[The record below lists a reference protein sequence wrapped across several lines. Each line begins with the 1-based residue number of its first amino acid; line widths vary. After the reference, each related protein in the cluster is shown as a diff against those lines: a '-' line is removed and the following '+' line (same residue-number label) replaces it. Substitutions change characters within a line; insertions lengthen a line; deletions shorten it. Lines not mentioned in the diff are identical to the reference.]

1 MQTSK
6 IPSDVIEDPFDKS
19 LKLADMLKP
28 EEPLDMDE
36 SNLSASNYF
45 SNKDLISENEA
56 KAELLTDEIIQMM
69 VYSDIIE
76 NQTHPYRS
84 MRILLDNRHKFP
96 FNKPFGIEVSVKSVD
111 EISKDIVAYLL

>member
-1 MQTSK
+1 M
-6 IPSDVIEDPFDKS
+6 IEDPFDKS

-56 KAELLTDEIIQMM
+56 RAELLTDEII
-69 VYSDIIE
+69 
-76 NQTHPYRS
+76 
-84 MRILLDNRHKFP
+84 
-96 FNKPFGIEVSVKSVD
+96 
-111 EISKDIVAYLL
+111 